1 MVRGR
6 SKFVKWPA
14 WSFNPPKWAEISK
27 SADYME
33 HFQPRGWIIK
43 VLLNQVRD
51 YMAKFSTQGWVQP
64 RGRNFSPG
72 CNIKALFNQM
82 RDYTAK
88 FSTQGWV
95 QPRGRNFSPDFNT
108 KALFNQMRDYTAKFS
123 TQGWV
128 QPRGRNFCPVCSS
141 VIVSHGCLLKEFG
154 NGTYNEQDTKRNTYN
169 FKVMRNILLR
179 FATFSID
186 FIRD

>member
-64 RGRNFSPG
+64 RGRNFSP
-72 CNIKALFNQM
+72 
-82 RDYTAK
+82 
-88 FSTQGWV
+88 
-95 QPRGRNFSPDFNT
+95 DFNT
-108 KALFNQMRDYTAKFS
+108 KALFNQMRDYTVKFS

-154 NGTYNEQDTKRNTYN
+154 NGTYNEQDTKRTTYN